1 MHDLRDSAGALLM
14 PLTAVQLLWIN
25 LVTDGVPALA
35 LGIDRN
41 PGVMQRPPHDPRA
54 PLLDRRSLRFVVL
67 SGTIKAL
74 VGLAILGLLPRLLG
88 QSVGVAMTANFVFM
102 AAGQL
107 LFAYPARQTALRP
120 PTNPVLHVAI
130 VVSLAAQLPL
140 VLVPALRN
148 AFGTVPLPPVAWAC
162 VAGSVTLAWGIAQ
175 ALTRLVW
182 SETRFREHS

>member
-1 MHDLRDSAGALLM
+1 M

-54 PLLDRRSLRFVVL
+54 PLLDRRSLRFIVL

-74 VGLAILGLLPRLLG
+74 VALAILGLLPRLG

-120 PTNPVLHVAI
+120 PSNPVLHLAI
-130 VVSLAAQLPL
+130 AVSLAAQLPL
-140 VLVPALRN
+140 VLVPALRS
-148 AFGTVPLPPVAWAC
+148 AFGTVPLPPIAWAC
-162 VAGSVTLAWGIAQ
+162 VAGSVTLAWAIAQ
-175 ALTRLVW
+175 ALSWLVW
-182 SETRFREHS
+182 SETRFRKHS